1 MLLCSYKMS
10 CVVFR
15 YRELV
20 LAVSLQESHQALH
33 MRLESQWFGY
43 LGIYCMKRQG
53 SLCVSL
59 GSTAPVY
66 VDRSGSP
73 IKLGHIELKDICA
86 NFDFLIGVP
95 LCALVKSV

>member
-1 MLLCSYKMS
+1 MCGFQVQRTSAS
-10 CVVFR
+10 CQLTG
-15 YRELV
+15 EPSS
-20 LAVSLQESHQALH
+20 LAHEARITMVWL
-33 MRLESQWFGY
+33 